1 LSSISCSTEGVCGKI
16 LQNVN
21 RDSTLIPK
29 AQKGVEGFSQLSH
42 PQRPANFRNFLRY
55 LDSNFGQYMDERLEM
70 SSPCRAVA
78 SAKAAITG
86 THEGQNNARKY
97 KKSALADEKSQT
109 KQLKGIK
116 P

>member
-1 LSSISCSTEGVCGKI
+1 VRPE
-16 LQNVN
+16 
-21 RDSTLIPK
+21 
-29 AQKGVEGFSQLSH
+29 AQKDVEGLSQLSH
-42 PQRPANFRNFLRY
+42 LQRLANFRNFLRY
-55 LDSNFGQYMDERLEM
+55 LDSDFGQYIGERLET

-78 SAKAAITG
+78 SAKVAITG